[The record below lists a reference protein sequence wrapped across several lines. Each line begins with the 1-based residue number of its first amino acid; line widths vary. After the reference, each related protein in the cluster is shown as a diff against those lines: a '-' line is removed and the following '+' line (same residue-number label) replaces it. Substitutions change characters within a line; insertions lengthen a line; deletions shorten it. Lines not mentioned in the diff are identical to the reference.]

1 MKYIICK
8 RIMMIISTG
17 HRNRSSIQTRLEANQ
32 VIYDQHLKMA
42 LSKAISICLIA
53 SNFFESAQPF

>member
-32 VIYDQHLKMA
+32 VIYDRHLKMA
-42 LSKAISICLIA
+42 LSKAITDFNLSDC
-53 SNFFESAQPF
+53 F